1 MTNFQVWLWASKTS
15 SKGMLFC
22 DTSIVF
28 AFKDCYEVF
37 IVLSLHE
44 VKMTIFNQRPSIFSN
59 NYRNFYSLVTSELKK
74 FDLILELGCCMLHV
88 AQLATVTFQHE
99 LVKPKCVEKS

>member
-59 NYRNFYSLVTSELKK
+59 NYRNFYPLVTSELKK
-74 FDLILELGCCMLHV
+74 FDLILELGCCMLH
-88 AQLATVTFQHE
+88 
-99 LVKPKCVEKS
+99 S